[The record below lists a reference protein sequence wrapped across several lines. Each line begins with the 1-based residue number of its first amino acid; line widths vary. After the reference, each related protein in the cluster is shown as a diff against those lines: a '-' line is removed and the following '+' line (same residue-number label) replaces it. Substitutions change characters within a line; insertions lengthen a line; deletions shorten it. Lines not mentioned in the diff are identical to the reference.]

1 MRIEFVTDT
10 FSPDVNGVAMTL
22 GRLVDGLRARGH
34 EIHVWHTAERSD
46 ETGETSLPSISLPGY
61 KDVRVGLPSRLKL
74 LRRWQKKTPDVV
86 YVATESLLG
95 LSAIKAAAVLKIPVA
110 AGFHTNFDQYVEQ
123 YKLRKLKGATMS
135 YLKNVHN
142 RAAATFAPSRE
153 VVERLK
159 SEGFQNVFLLGRGV
173 DTHQFSPQ
181 HRDEELRKSWGA
193 DEGTPVVLM
202 VGRLALEKNLELGL
216 SAFQELQKTYPKA
229 KGVVIGDGPLRESLR
244 QRNRAVIFPG
254 IQRGDD
260 LARYYASSDVLL
272 FPSETETFGN
282 VLLEGMA
289 SGLSTVSYDYAAAAK
304 HVEHGVNGL
313 KAPMGDESAFIKL
326 AQQATGEALKTPLR
340 QKAHAAVR
348 EMSWEKVVDTFEAQ
362 LKTMRKS
369 ATNPVASQQP
379 QRALEVF

>member
-1 MRIEFVTDT
+1 MR
-10 FSPDVNGVAMTL
+10 
-22 GRLVDGLRARGH
+22 
-34 EIHVWHTAERSD
+34 
-46 ETGETSLPSISLPGY
+46 
-61 KDVRVGLPSRLKL
+61 
-74 LRRWQKKTPDVV
+74 
-86 YVATESLLG
+86 
-95 LSAIKAAAVLKIPVA
+95 
-110 AGFHTNFDQYVEQ
+110 
-123 YKLRKLKGATMS
+123 
-135 YLKNVHN
+135 
-142 RAAATFAPSRE
+142 
-153 VVERLK
+153 
-159 SEGFQNVFLLGRGV
+159 
-173 DTHQFSPQ
+173 
-181 HRDEELRKSWGA
+181 
-193 DEGTPVVLM
+193 
-202 VGRLALEKNLELGL
+202 
-216 SAFQELQKTYPKA
+216 AFQKLQKTYPKA

-326 AQQATGEALKTPLR
+326 ALQATGEALKTPLR